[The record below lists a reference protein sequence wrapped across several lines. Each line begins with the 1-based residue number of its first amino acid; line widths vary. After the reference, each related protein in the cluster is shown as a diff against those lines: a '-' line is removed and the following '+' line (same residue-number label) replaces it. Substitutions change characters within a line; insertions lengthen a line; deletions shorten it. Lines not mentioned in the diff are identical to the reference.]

1 MNGVPLGE
9 ISWSGLSAKNTKV
22 TVPAAVLREGANEV
36 VIEGTSAP
44 SDIFY
49 IDGFTLR
56 YPRFANAGNGMLEMA
71 AKSGATT
78 AGGFAGEPVVLD
90 ITSRLRPSLLQG
102 AAFAAGNVSFVN
114 PASAKALFFAAGFV
128 TPSSVR
134 ASTESPFRS
143 RITPRAEY
151 VVITPAALRSEAA
164 ELANLRQRD
173 GLSTF
178 LVDLDEIYDH
188 YSGGNPTPFA
198 IREFITDTMKWNK
211 VPRYF
216 VLVGAGTDDYR
227 GIFASPGLMP
237 PFMVKTADGIF
248 ASDSRYADRNKDGL
262 PEVAVG
268 RIPVSSGAE
277 LRDYIRKLSNNR
289 TSTTRPIIF
298 SADANDGRV
307 DFRKDSG
314 LAEVPLASRPAT
326 RIYLDETG
334 GSGGRTALLNAWQ
347 SGTPLVNWVGH
358 GGLDQLSNS
367 GVLTAT
373 DASSLESSSDT
384 LPVVVAMTC
393 TINRFEIGFVEALGA
408 ALTRVPDAGALA
420 VWSASGLSVHNNA
433 AELQRNFVRL
443 AANTP
448 NARIGDLMVKSLA
461 MTDNIGETG
470 SIYLLLGDPAIKLTL
485 PAEPAVTPPTTR
497 E

>member
-1 MNGVPLGE
+1 MR
-9 ISWSGLSAKNTKV
+9 SASRWS
-22 TVPAAVLREGANEV
+22 R
-36 VIEGTSAP
+36 AP
-44 SDIFY
+44 KY
-49 IDGFTLR
+49 
-56 YPRFANAGNGMLEMA
+56 FA
-71 AKSGATT
+71 
-78 AGGFAGEPVVLD
+78 
-90 ITSRLRPSLLQG
+90 
-102 AAFAAGNVSFVN
+102 
-114 PASAKALFFAAGFV
+114 
-128 TPSSVR
+128 
-134 ASTESPFRS
+134 
-143 RITPRAEY
+143 
-151 VVITPAALRSEAA
+151 
-164 ELANLRQRD
+164 
-173 GLSTF
+173 
-178 LVDLDEIYDH
+178 
-188 YSGGNPTPFA
+188 
-198 IREFITDTMKWNK
+198 
-211 VPRYF
+211 
-216 VLVGAGTDDYR
+216 LVGAGTDDYR

-248 ASDSRYADRNKDGL
+248 ASDSRYADRNNDGL

-289 TSTTRPIIF
+289 TSTTRPIVF

-334 GSGGRTALLNAWQ
+334 GAGGRTALLNAWQ
-347 SGTPLVNWVGH
+347 SGTPLVSWVGH

-367 GVLTAT
+367 GVLTAG
-373 DASSLESSSDT
+373 DAASLESSSDT
-384 LPVVVAMTC
+384 LPVMVAMTC
-393 TINRFEIGFVEALGA
+393 TINRFEIGFIEALGA

-461 MTDNIGETG
+461 ITDNIGETG